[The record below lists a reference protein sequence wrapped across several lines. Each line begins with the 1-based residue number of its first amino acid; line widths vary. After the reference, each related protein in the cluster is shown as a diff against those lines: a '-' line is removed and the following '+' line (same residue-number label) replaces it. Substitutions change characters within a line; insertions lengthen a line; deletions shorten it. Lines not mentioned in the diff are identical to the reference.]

1 LPSKLPESSF
11 KYLRCLCFAE
21 KELQHPQEQ
30 PGQPAMELGFDQ
42 GTRNPMLLLYFI
54 LLPFSLLKG
63 KWFDAGG
70 SLTGKLACSN
80 FRCLKNSHSGDVTD
94 SIGRPTI
101 FKTTSTDRPHFRH
114 VEYLIANKILMGFA
128 EIRNLVQ
135 F

>member
-1 LPSKLPESSF
+1 MRFRLVNL
-11 KYLRCLCFAE
+11 E
-21 KELQHPQEQ
+21 KNISGISTSLL
-30 PGQPAMELGFDQ
+30 AISITRVELGTPLKISRCGHGDHK
-42 GTRNPMLLLYFI
+42 GILISNPTCLY
-54 LLPFSLLKG
+54 
-63 KWFDAGG
+63 D
-70 SLTGKLACSN
+70 
-80 FRCLKNSHSGDVTD
+80 SHSGDVTD